1 MSNDYMSYMQNIDCS
16 SDDARDQLPVAVYLS
31 EAKPRPQPYVH
42 LSVQGDSRG
51 IFCGDSIWGLKGDFA
66 AVSSFPKP
74 LFYRDSIWGLD
85 GDLGFLKTLNPKH
98 PKPFGEGF
106 CGSPEVGP

>member
-1 MSNDYMSYMQNIDCS
+1 M
-16 SDDARDQLPVAVYLS
+16 
-31 EAKPRPQPYVH
+31 H

-66 AVSSFPKP
+66 GVSSLPKP

-98 PKPFGEGF
+98 PKPSTLNTLNPLGKDSAGVLKLDHKFFSPGF
-106 CGSPEVGP
+106 RMRTGCGLNPGIWSVYVGA